1 MCRSGHSSLLF
12 YQALFKRRATVGHQ
26 LVEIFRGLLR
36 VAQAPHFQHLAV
48 IGNHLL
54 NRHRVVFAVVRAAVI
69 DGAKVS
75 VATGLLA

>member
-1 MCRSGHSSLLF
+1 
-12 YQALFKRRATVGHQ
+12 
-26 LVEIFRGLLR
+26 LLR